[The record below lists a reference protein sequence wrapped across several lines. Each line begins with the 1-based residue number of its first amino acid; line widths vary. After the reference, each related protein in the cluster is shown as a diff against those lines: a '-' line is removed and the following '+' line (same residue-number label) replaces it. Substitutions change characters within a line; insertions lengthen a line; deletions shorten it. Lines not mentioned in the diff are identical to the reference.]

1 MSKEDT
7 ITHTTITKGAIIPST
22 PHKISTH
29 LKTAITLL
37 VMAFLLLA
45 PTTTTYAKRVKIQSN
60 LYQHELQRR
69 IKDPFLINIVKRAT
83 TGKAG
88 YLGEYKEIRPI
99 VEKINQRV
107 GTHLMTWKRIEKG
120 RELSYYNQFLE
131 LQNTRYS
138 NEELTQRDGITHMIY
153 YVSITDRKGN
163 TSKERKRYWTLAKKA
178 VRKAGVHNG
187 DSDKEAVRKISKWI
201 CKHTKYKAGTYDNS
215 EDYTLFSKGT
225 GVCRDYSDAFWAMC
239 KVCNIPCEY
248 YTGRAGG
255 AHGWN
260 RVKVSGKWYWIDV
273 TWMDGKTIEK
283 KYYLKRKLWKNHK
296 DAKPCTKSILCS
308 RVKYYWEHP

>member
-1 MSKEDT
+1 M
-7 ITHTTITKGAIIPST
+7 
-22 PHKISTH
+22 
-29 LKTAITLL
+29 
-37 VMAFLLLA
+37 
-45 PTTTTYAKRVKIQSN
+45 
-60 LYQHELQRR
+60 
-69 IKDPFLINIVKRAT
+69 
-83 TGKAG
+83 
-88 YLGEYKEIRPI
+88 

-163 TSKERKRYWTLAKKA
+163 TSKERKRYWALTKKA

-187 DSDKEAVRKISKWI
+187 DSDKVAVRKIAAWI
-201 CKHTKYKAGTYDNS
+201 CKHTKYNNPKYDNAES
-215 EDYTLFSKGT
+215 GYLFSKGK

-248 YTGRAGG
+248 YTGYANGF
-255 AHGWN
+255 HGWN
-260 RVKVSGKWYWIDV
+260 RVRIKKKWYWIDV
-273 TWMDGKTIEK
+273 TWMDVKPINK
-283 KYYLKRKLWKNHK
+283 KYYLKRRLWNNHRNAKLIPKSVLTCGIKNY
-296 DAKPCTKSILCS
+296 ALTK
-308 RVKYYWEHP
+308 

>member
-1 MSKEDT
+1 
-7 ITHTTITKGAIIPST
+7 
-22 PHKISTH
+22 
-29 LKTAITLL
+29 
-37 VMAFLLLA
+37 
-45 PTTTTYAKRVKIQSN
+45 
-60 LYQHELQRR
+60 
-69 IKDPFLINIVKRAT
+69 
-83 TGKAG
+83 
-88 YLGEYKEIRPI
+88 
-99 VEKINQRV
+99 
-107 GTHLMTWKRIEKG
+107 MTWKRIEKG

-163 TSKERKRYWTLAKKA
+163 TSKERKRYWALAKKA

-201 CKHTKYKAGTYDNS
+201 CKHTKYKTGTYDNS
-215 EDYTLFSKGT
+215 EACTLFRKGT
-225 GVCRDYSDAFWAMC
+225 GVCRDYSDAFWSMC

>member
-1 MSKEDT
+1 
-7 ITHTTITKGAIIPST
+7 
-22 PHKISTH
+22 
-29 LKTAITLL
+29 
-37 VMAFLLLA
+37 
-45 PTTTTYAKRVKIQSN
+45 
-60 LYQHELQRR
+60 
-69 IKDPFLINIVKRAT
+69 
-83 TGKAG
+83 
-88 YLGEYKEIRPI
+88 
-99 VEKINQRV
+99 
-107 GTHLMTWKRIEKG
+107 
-120 RELSYYNQFLE
+120 
-131 LQNTRYS
+131 
-138 NEELTQRDGITHMIY
+138 MIY

-178 VRKAGVHNG
+178 VRKASVHNG

-215 EDYTLFSKGT
+215 EAYTLFSKGT

-239 KVCNIPCEY
+239 KICNIQCKY
-248 YTGRAGG
+248 YTGQAKGG
-255 AHGWN
+255 HGWN

-283 KYYLKRKLWKNHK
+283 KYYLKRRLWKNHK

>member
-1 MSKEDT
+1 MNNNNTNTLSKGT
-7 ITHTTITKGAIIPST
+7 TTHITPNKRPI
-22 PHKISTH
+22 H

-37 VMAFLLLA
+37 IIAFLLLA

-69 IKDPFLINIVKRAT
+69 IKDPYLINIVKRAT

-88 YLGEYKEIRPI
+88 YLGEYKEIRPM

-107 GTHLMTWKRIEKG
+107 GTHLMTCKRIKRG
-120 RELSYYNQFLE
+120 QELSYYNQFLE

-138 NEELTQRDGITHMIY
+138 KEELTQRDGITHMIY

-215 EDYTLFSKGT
+215 KAYTLFSKGT

-239 KVCNIPCEY
+239 KICNIPCKY
-248 YTGRAGG
+248 YTGQAKGR
-255 AHGWN
+255 HGWN

-273 TWMDGKTIEK
+273 TWMDGKTIKK
-283 KYYLKRKLWKNHK
+283 KYYLKRRLWKNHK
-296 DAKPCTKSILCS
+296 NAKPCTKSILCS

>member
-1 MSKEDT
+1 
-7 ITHTTITKGAIIPST
+7 
-22 PHKISTH
+22 
-29 LKTAITLL
+29 
-37 VMAFLLLA
+37 
-45 PTTTTYAKRVKIQSN
+45 
-60 LYQHELQRR
+60 
-69 IKDPFLINIVKRAT
+69 
-83 TGKAG
+83 
-88 YLGEYKEIRPI
+88 
-99 VEKINQRV
+99 
-107 GTHLMTWKRIEKG
+107 MTWKRIKKEQ
-120 RELSYYNQFLE
+120 ELSYYNQFLE

-215 EDYTLFSKGT
+215 EAGTLFSKGT

-248 YTGRAGG
+248 YTGRTKDE
-255 AHGWN
+255 HGWN

-283 KYYLKRKLWKNHK
+283 KYYLKRRLWKNHK
-296 DAKPCTKSILCS
+296 DVKPCTKSILCS
-308 RVKYYWEHP
+308 RVKYYWDHP

>member
-1 MSKEDT
+1 MT
-7 ITHTTITKGAIIPST
+7 FI
-22 PHKISTH
+22 
-29 LKTAITLL
+29 
-37 VMAFLLLA
+37 LLA
-45 PTTTTYAKRVKIQSN
+45 PTTTTYAKRVRIQSN
-60 LYQHELQRR
+60 IYQHELQRR
-69 IKDPFLINIVKRAT
+69 IKDPSLINIVKRAT

-88 YLGEYKEIRPI
+88 YLGEYKEIQPI

-107 GTHLMTWKRIEKG
+107 GTHLMTWKRIKKG
-120 RELSYYNQFLE
+120 QELSYYNQFLE
-131 LQNTRYS
+131 LQTTRYS
-138 NEELTQRDGITHMIY
+138 KEELTQRDGIAHMIY

-163 TSKERKRYWTLAKKA
+163 TSKERKRYWALAKKA
-178 VRKAGVHNG
+178 VSKAGVHNG

-215 EDYTLFSKGT
+215 EAHTPLAKEPVSAETTQTLSGQCAKSAIFHVNTTQDKQR
-225 GVCRDYSDAFWAMC
+225 VDM
-239 KVCNIPCEY
+239 
-248 YTGRAGG
+248 GG
-255 AHGWN
+255 YGWN

-273 TWMDGKTIEK
+273 TWMDGKTIKK